1 MKLQTSDRIYVAG
14 HRGLVGSSIV
24 RRLES
29 EGHGENVIKAHRHD
43 VDLRFQADAQGF
55 FFKARP
61 KYVFAAAA
69 VVGGIGE
76 NSKHP
81 GKFIG
86 ENLAIQTNLIY
97 GAMAH
102 GVDKFLFLGS
112 SCIYPKFAP
121 QPIPESA
128 LLTGPLEPTN
138 EAYAVAKIAGITM
151 CQAYAKEYGFNAI
164 SLMPTNLYGPGDNF
178 DLESSHVVPALIRK
192 FHEAKENGDRVVTAW
207 GTGTPLREFLYVDD
221 LADAC
226 VFLMENYDSPEI
238 INVGTGEDVSI
249 EELMSLIAI
258 VVGYRG
264 VVEFDTAKPDGAPRK
279 LLDVGKINKLGWK
292 AQTGLEEGLE
302 RTYAWYRE
310 RTLPIK
316 HPPC

>member
-1 MKLQTSDRIYVAG
+1 MLTFV
-14 HRGLVGSSIV
+14 
-24 RRLES
+24 
-29 EGHGENVIKAHRHD
+29 
-43 VDLRFQADAQGF
+43 FQADAQGF

-69 VVGGIGE
+69 VVGGIGA

-112 SCIYPKFAP
+112 SCIYPKFAR
-121 QPIPESA
+121 QPITEDA

-138 EAYAVAKIAGITM
+138 KAYAVAKIAGITM
-151 CQAYAKEYGFNAI
+151 CQAYAEEYGFNAI
-164 SLMPTNLYGPGDNF
+164 SIMPTNLYGPGDNF
-178 DLESSHVVPALIRK
+178 DLESSHVIPALIRK
-192 FHEAKENGDRVVTAW
+192 FHEAKENGDREVVVW

-238 INVGTGEDVSI
+238 INVGTGGDVSI
-249 EELMSLIAI
+249 GELAEAI
-258 VVGYRG
+258 GDVVGYKG
-264 VVEFDTAKPDGAPRK
+264 KIVFDTTKPDGTPRK
-279 LLDVGKINKLGWK
+279 LLDVTKITKLGWK
-292 AQTGLEEGLE
+292 AETPFVEGLE

-310 RTLPIK
+310 SIAS
-316 HPPC
+316 